1 MKTFSKILALVL
13 AGLMAAAIVAGCS
26 PANKDWE
33 DIGPKGKMIIGITDF
48 PPMNYKDESGK
59 WTGFETEFAEAVCA
73 ILGVTPEFVEIDW
86 GSKETELKAKNIDC
100 VWNGMTVTDER
111 AKNMDFSV
119 HYMKNRQVL
128 VTLAANEDKYQS
140 AADLEGARVVAEK
153 GSTGEK
159 AVAGEKGAP
168 GDEFFAKA
176 DYTGVEKQ
184 ITALMEVVSGTADLA
199 VVDFL
204 IAANILSEGGNFA
217 SLVISKHKTF
227 GDEEYAIAFRKNSPE
242 TLKKVNDA
250 IKELKDSGE
259 FQAIGDKYGL
269 GDLLIK

>member
-33 DIGPKGKMIIGITDF
+33 DIGPKGKMTIGITDF

-111 AKNMDFSV
+111 AKNMDLSV

-140 AADLEGARVVAEK
+140 AADLEGARVVAEV
-153 GSTGEK
+153 GSTGEET
-159 AVAGEKGAP
+159 AQGDDFFKGA
-168 GDEFFAKA
+168 A
-176 DYTGVEKQ
+176 YTAVDKQ

-204 IAANILSEGGNFA
+204 IAANTLSEGGNFA
-217 SLVISKHKTF
+217 SLVISKHKGF
-227 GDEEYAIAFRKNSPE
+227 ADEEYAIAFRKNSPE